1 MHPSTK
7 KAHRI
12 DLVLLVEALTPEF
25 GQVFW
30 DFVKEGGYEN
40 RQKSSGKPQFYRVL
54 QAGEPGLPRHR
65 SRSTHS
71 SKVMVSRLRLVC
83 R

>member
-40 RQKSSGKPQFYRVL
+40 RQKSSGKPQFYRF
-54 QAGEPGLPRHR
+54 
-65 SRSTHS
+65 
-71 SKVMVSRLRLVC
+71 SKPEDPAFPATGRDQPTR
-83 R
+83 RR